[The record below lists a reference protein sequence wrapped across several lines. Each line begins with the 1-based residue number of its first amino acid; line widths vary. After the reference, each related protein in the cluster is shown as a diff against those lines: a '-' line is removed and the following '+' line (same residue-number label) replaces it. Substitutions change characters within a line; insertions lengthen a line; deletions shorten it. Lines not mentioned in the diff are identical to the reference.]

1 MNARESQ
8 EILVGIALH
17 VQMLEEQI
25 RTAAGID
32 PEEQLSL
39 SDVAC
44 IKQQL
49 EAEKKFKHKPAMVNG
64 NITIEKF
71 RELICQNFISEQKKA
86 CHIAPD
92 EEIDLKD
99 ILCIQEQIDAEQTID

>member
-1 MNARESQ
+1 
-8 EILVGIALH
+8 
-17 VQMLEEQI
+17 MLEEQI

-49 EAEKKFKHKPAMVNG
+49 EAEKRFKKQSLSKSDIAFAKIKEALQQCYV
-64 NITIEKF
+64 EK
-71 RELICQNFISEQKKA
+71 QKIA
-86 CHIAPD
+86 YHIAPD
-92 EEIDLKD
+92 EEIDIED
-99 ILCIQEQIDAEQTID
+99 MFCIKQQIDAEQTID